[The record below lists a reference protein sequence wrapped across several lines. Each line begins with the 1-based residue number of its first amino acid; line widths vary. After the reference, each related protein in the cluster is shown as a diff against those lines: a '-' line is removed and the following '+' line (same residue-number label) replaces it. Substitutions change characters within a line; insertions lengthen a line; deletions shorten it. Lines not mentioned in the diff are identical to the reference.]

1 MIKTVNSILIVGG
14 GTAGWMAAA
23 AISHRYRDD
32 NVRIQLVESEEICGV
47 GVGEATVPGIR
58 QLHYQLGISERE
70 FICATKATFK
80 LGIEFRD
87 WLRKD
92 HKFFHPFAA
101 YGLPIAEQD
110 FYQCW
115 LKLYHEGHRF
125 NLEEFSLAI
134 GMARAGRFAQP
145 DENADTLLA
154 WYNYAY
160 HFDASLYAAFLR
172 RYAEE
177 RGVVRIEGK
186 IVAANRSIEDGGVAN
201 VQLENGQ
208 LLEADLYVDCSGF
221 RALLIEQCL
230 ETGFEDWSY
239 WLPCDSAIAVQ
250 TESGDDPLPYTTSTA
265 LEEGWQWR
273 IPLQHRKGNGYV
285 YCSKYIDPEAAQQK
299 LLANLDGE
307 PLTEPR
313 LIRFNT
319 GIRKDFWNGNCV
331 ALGLASGFIEPLEST
346 SISLIQTGIYKLL
359 QYMPDLK
366 LDPKNI
372 AEANLMNRLE
382 YERIRDFIVLHY
394 KSSTRTDSGFWRQI
408 QDMEMPESL
417 AEKIALFAEDGTV
430 LLHERE
436 TFDTPSWLAMYNG
449 FQLVPKQCKSEV
461 RGLDS
466 GQLETVFGKIRG
478 AISKGVEHA
487 PRHADFLKDLY

>member
-1 MIKTVNSILIVGG
+1 VIKTINSILIVGG

-23 AISHRYRDD
+23 ALSHRYRND
-32 NVRIQLVESEEICGV
+32 NLRIQLVESEEIGGV

-58 QLHYQLGISERE
+58 RFHYQLGISERE
-70 FICATKATFK
+70 FICATQATFK

-92 HKFFHPFAA
+92 HTFFHPFSAF
-101 YGLPIAEQD
+101 GLPIAQQD

-115 LKLYHEGHRF
+115 LKLQHEGHAL
-125 NLEEFSLAI
+125 NMEDFSLAVR
-134 GMARAGRFAQP
+134 MARAGRFAQP
-145 DENADTLLA
+145 DENADNPLA

-172 RYAEE
+172 RYAEA
-177 RGVVRIEGK
+177 RGVVRTEGK
-186 IVAANRSIEDGGVAN
+186 IIAAKRCEEDGSVASI
-201 VQLENGQ
+201 QLADGQ
-208 LLEADLYVDCSGF
+208 QLEADLFIDCSGF

-230 ETGFEDWSY
+230 ETGFEDWSH

-250 TESGDDPLPYTTSTA
+250 TKSGEAPLPYTTSTA

-285 YCSKYIDPEAAQQK
+285 FCGDHIDPGAAQHK

-313 LIRFNT
+313 LIRFKT
-319 GIRKDFWNGNCV
+319 GIRKSFWNGNCV

-346 SISLIQTGIYKLL
+346 SISLIQTGIDKLFQFL
-359 QYMPDLK
+359 PDLK
-366 LDPKNI
+366 LDPVKI
-372 AEANLMNRLE
+372 AEANRLNRLE

-394 KSSTRTDSGFWRQI
+394 KSSQRTDSGFWRQV
-408 QDMEMPESL
+408 QDMEVPETL
-417 AEKIALFAEDGTV
+417 AKKIAAFSEDGTV
-430 LLHERE
+430 LLYEQE
-436 TFDTPSWLAMYNG
+436 SFTEASWLAMYNG
-449 FQLVPKQCKSEV
+449 FQRVPTQCKPEV
-461 RGLDS
+461 RALDS
-466 GQLETVFGKIRG
+466 GQLEAVFGKIRQ
-478 AISKGVEHA
+478 AIANSVQHA
-487 PRHADFLKDLY
+487 PLHGDFIKDLY